1 MGWRLEKIFF
11 GEFIRE
17 GGLFVAKLTKKKQN
31 ELILKETE
39 RLTSIFEDLDE
50 NRREVAQELIKR
62 VAFMTIQ
69 LEILEEKIKAK
80 GPVHIFK
87 QGSQKIETESPS
99 QKSYN
104 TMINRYTAAYGK
116 LIELVGKIDNKGTGD
131 DV

>member
-1 MGWRLEKIFF
+1 L
-11 GEFIRE
+11 
-17 GGLFVAKLTKKKQN
+17 AKLTKKAQN
-31 ELILKETE
+31 ELILKEVE
-39 RLTSIFEDLDE
+39 RLNSIFDGSDE

-69 LEILEEKIKAK
+69 LEILEEKIKTK
-80 GPVHIFK
+80 GPVYIFK
-87 QGSQKIETESPS
+87 QGAQKIETESPS

-116 LIELVGKIDNKGTGD
+116 LIELAGKIENKGPGD

>member
-1 MGWRLEKIFF
+1 M
-11 GEFIRE
+11 
-17 GGLFVAKLTKKKQN
+17 AKLTKKAQN
-31 ELILKETE
+31 ELILKEVE
-39 RLTSIFEDLDE
+39 KWNSIFADLDE
-50 NRREVAQELIKR
+50 TKKEAAQELIER

-80 GPVHIFK
+80 GPVVTFK
-87 QGSQKIETESPS
+87 QGTQKMEIESPA

-116 LIELVGKIDNKGTGD
+116 LIELAGKIAGKGEGD